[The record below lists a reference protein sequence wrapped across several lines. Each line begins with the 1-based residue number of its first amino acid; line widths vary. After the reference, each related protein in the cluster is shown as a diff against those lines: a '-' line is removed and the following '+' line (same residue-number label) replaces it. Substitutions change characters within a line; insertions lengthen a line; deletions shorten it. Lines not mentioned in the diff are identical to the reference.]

1 MMNMQFTLILLI
13 LLAVLLV
20 AAAAIDI
27 ATRTIPNWLNV
38 TIAVLAPVYWLA
50 AGIDFYP
57 DVLERIGGAYLLFV
71 AFFGLFCLGG
81 MGGGDVKMGGALALW
96 FAPLATLQLFVI
108 TCIAGGF
115 VSGAAYFYH
124 HRIARAE
131 GKTEVPYGV
140 AIAIGGL
147 WLLAQRFLN
156 QFA

>member
-108 TCIAGGF
+108 TCIAVGS
-115 VSGAAYFYH
+115 VEAWCA
-124 HRIARAE
+124 
-131 GKTEVPYGV
+131 
-140 AIAIGGL
+140 
-147 WLLAQRFLN
+147 
-156 QFA
+156 